1 MSIPHVGWPV
11 GEDADEPSS
20 RSEAPAAAGVAGSRG
35 SNTTPAAQGASGSR
49 RRPSGS
55 EYREGSVAGR
65 AVSVLADRL
74 AAALVHHEPGW
85 RLPRHSALARRY
97 NVSAAEIDAAVQE
110 LAARHLVRRLADGQ
124 VYRASP
130 AEYVIDFEGVPGLAS
145 HVDAMG
151 GKFSCRS
158 RQVSWRLPPE
168 DIGWALRV
176 PADQKVCVV
185 RYLWTADGEPA
196 ALSTTYIPAD
206 IAASGE
212 ARPPAALPSILNLLQ
227 LSGGVEGAAA
237 MHPAASSVSSPEDAP
252 AGRPEAASVG
262 RPEAASVG
270 RPEDAWVGQPRD
282 AWVGQPRD
290 ARTGR
295 RPVAS
300 ATALHIEMQAPPPS
314 VARSLRLT
322 SGQSAMLVTVRFDA
336 PDTGRPAALTIT
348 VLRPEMFRVV
358 LQTPL
363 PPLPDGDA
371 GNLSGSWTH
380 AIEGFET

>member
-11 GEDADEPSS
+11 GADADEPSG
-20 RSEAPAAAGVAGSRG
+20 RAGARAPAAAGPPEPGGDTTTSADRG
-35 SNTTPAAQGASGSR
+35 ARGSR
-49 RRPSGS
+49 RRFGGS
-55 EYREGSVAGR
+55 ADREASVAGP

-110 LAARHLVRRLADGQ
+110 LASRHLVRRLADGQ

-130 AEYVIDFEGVPGLAS
+130 AEYVIDLEGIPGLAS

-151 GKFSCRS
+151 GEFSCRS

-168 DIGWALRV
+168 DISWALGV
-176 PADQKVCVV
+176 PADQQVCAV

-196 ALSTTYIPAD
+196 ALSTTYLPAD
-206 IAASGE
+206 MAAG
-212 ARPPAALPSILNLLQ
+212 ADTGPAPVLPNILNLLQ
-227 LSGGVEGAAA
+227 LTGGAEGAAA
-237 MHPAASSVSSPEDAP
+237 MAPDDAP
-252 AGRPEAASVG
+252 AGLP
-262 RPEAASVG
+262 
-270 RPEDAWVGQPRD
+270 
-282 AWVGQPRD
+282 
-290 ARTGR
+290 
-295 RPVAS
+295 PVAS

-322 SGQSAMLVTVRFDA
+322 AGQPAMIVTVRFNA
-336 PDTGRPAALTIT
+336 PDTGRPVALTIA

-363 PPLPDGDA
+363 PPLHEGDA
-371 GNLSGSWTH
+371 GGLSGSWTH
-380 AIEGFET
+380 AIEGWEP